1 MIRNVPGVSGIFVE
15 EVSGLPQIQVKY
27 NHERMAAYGVTVDE
41 INRILETT
49 FAGATTGA
57 VYEGDKNLTSFCVLI
72 LRSATY
78 SRFSRSVFRWL
89 VARAFRFPSWLM
101 WFTNRLRL
109 RFLMRMAPAAST

>member
-1 MIRNVPGVSGIFVE
+1 MIKNVPGVSGIFIE

-27 NHERMAAYGVTVDE
+27 NHERMAAYGVSVDE

-49 FAGATTGA
+49 FAGATAGA
-57 VYEGDKNLTSFCVLI
+57 IYEGDKNLTSFCVLI
-72 LRSATY
+72 LRIAISNL
-78 SRFSRSVFRWL
+78 SSRSSFRWL

-109 RFLMRMAPAAST
+109 RFS